1 MSSQF
6 DFLIS
11 YGKMHVPVYRVYATP
26 LTNIQPIPESQ
37 FTGRPNT
44 LLAAE
49 VDVEVFGHN
58 FLPAYTQG
66 DNSMVVATDSM
77 KNFVLR
83 EAFVYEGATLEG
95 YLEQLGSHF
104 LTTYASMESLRLT
117 VRELPFQQV
126 YVPQGSGF
134 AASEVLFS
142 RYHNDFAMATL
153 DFTRADGQ
161 PVITSHR
168 CGQLDLQLFKVTGS
182 SFTSFVRDE
191 YTTLPECKDR
201 PLFIYLNVYWKY
213 SDLKDMLAP
222 DYAHYVPAEQVRD
235 LIQTVFH
242 EFVSESIQHLV
253 YEMGLRL
260 LARFPQLAE
269 VSFEGQNRTRDPMV
283 SSDSDEKRKVYSD
296 PFPAYGLIKLTLSR
310 TKPAV

>member
-1 MSSQF
+1 LSSEF
-6 DFLIS
+6 DFSIS
-11 YGKMHVPVYRVYATP
+11 YGKMRVPVYRVYATP
-26 LTNIQPIPESQ
+26 LTNIQPIPESP

-49 VDVEVFGHN
+49 VDVEVFGSN

-66 DNSMVVATDSM
+66 DNTMVVATDSM

-83 EAFVYEGATLEG
+83 EAFAYEGATLEG
-95 YLEQLGSHF
+95 YLEKLGSHF
-104 LTTYASMESLRLT
+104 LTTYASMQSLRLT

-126 YVPQGSGF
+126 YVPQGTGF

-142 RYHNDFAMATL
+142 RSHNDFATATL
-153 DFTRADGQ
+153 DFTREDGQ
-161 PVITSHR
+161 PVITAHR
-168 CGQLDLQLFKVTGS
+168 CGQLDLELFKVTGS

-191 YTTLPECKDR
+191 YTTLPERKDR

-213 SDLKDMLAP
+213 RDLKAMLAP
-222 DYAHYVPAEQVRD
+222 DHAHYVPAEQVRD

-253 YEMGLRL
+253 YEMGQRM

-283 SSDSDEKRKVYSD
+283 SSDIDEKRKVYSD
-296 PFPAYGLIKLTLSR
+296 PFSAYGLIKLTLSR
-310 TKPAV
+310 N

>member
-1 MSSQF
+1 MSSKF

-11 YGKMHVPVYRVYATP
+11 YGKMRVPVYRVYATP
-26 LTNIQPIPESQ
+26 LTGIQPIPESQ

-44 LLAAE
+44 LLAVE
-49 VDVEVFGHN
+49 VDVEVFGNN

-66 DNSMVVATDSM
+66 DNANVVATDSM

-83 EAFVYEGATLEG
+83 EAFAYEGATLEG

-117 VRELPFQQV
+117 VRELPFKQV
-126 YVPQGSGF
+126 YVPQEAGF

-142 RYHNDFAMATL
+142 RSHNDFAVATL
-153 DFTRADGQ
+153 DFTRENGQ
-161 PVITSHR
+161 PIITGHR
-168 CGQLDLQLFKVTGS
+168 CGQLDLELFKVTGS

-191 YTTLPECKDR
+191 YTTLPERKDR

-213 SDLKDMLAP
+213 SNLKDMLEP
-222 DYAHYVPAEQVRD
+222 DHAYYVPAEQVRD

-253 YEMGLRL
+253 YEMGQRL
-260 LARFPQLAE
+260 LTRFPQLAE

-283 SSDSDEKRKVYSD
+283 SSDSNEQRKVYSD
-296 PFPAYGLIKLTLSR
+296 PFSAYGLIKLTLSR
-310 TKPAV
+310 SEPAV

>member
-1 MSSQF
+1 LSSEF
-6 DFLIS
+6 DFSIS

-49 VDVEVFGHN
+49 VDVEVFGSN

-66 DNSMVVATDSM
+66 DNTMVVATDSM

-83 EAFVYEGATLEG
+83 EAFAYEGATLEG
-95 YLEQLGSHF
+95 YLEKLGSHF

-117 VRELPFQQV
+117 GRELPFQQV
-126 YVPQGSGF
+126 YVPQGTGF

-142 RYHNDFAMATL
+142 RSHNDFATATL
-153 DFTRADGQ
+153 DFTREDGQ
-161 PVITSHR
+161 PVITAHR
-168 CGQLDLQLFKVTGS
+168 CGQLDLELFKVTGS

-191 YTTLPECKDR
+191 YTTLPERKDR

-213 SDLKDMLAP
+213 SDLKAMLAP
-222 DYAHYVPAEQVRD
+222 DHAHYVPAEQVRD

-242 EFVSESIQHLV
+242 EFVSASIQHLV
-253 YEMGLRL
+253 YEMGQRL

-269 VSFEGQNRTRDPMV
+269 VSFEGQNRTRDPML

-310 TKPAV
+310 N